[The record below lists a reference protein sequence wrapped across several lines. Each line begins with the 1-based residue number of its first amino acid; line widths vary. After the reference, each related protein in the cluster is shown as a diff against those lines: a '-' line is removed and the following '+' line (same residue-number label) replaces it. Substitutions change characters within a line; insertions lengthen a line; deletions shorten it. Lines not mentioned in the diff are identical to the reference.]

1 MVRATPA
8 GSYFR
13 PARSCRILSPS
24 RAMLFRHSQLYKALL
39 LLVLTFVGGGA
50 GYYVLGLFHPDPHVR
65 WSLFDCFYM
74 STITLTTVGYGE
86 TLPGGIENFQAARV
100 YTMFLLVFG
109 TGFLVYAA
117 SAATAFIVEGE
128 LGHILEKRR
137 MQRAI
142 GQLFGHY
149 IVCGAG
155 ATGIHVVQELIDTGK
170 PFVVV
175 ERDPERV
182 DRLKQMGCK
191 LVVTGDATEDAT
203 LVEAGIG
210 KAAGL
215 AACLAGDKENLF
227 VTVTARQLNKDLRI
241 VAQNV
246 ETGAMG
252 KLLQAGASATV
263 STSRIG
269 GLRLVSELIR
279 PSVTTFLDSMLR
291 NKEANI
297 RFAEVE
303 VESGSALDGKTLGE
317 VRIDKDP
324 GLPVLALRS
333 VGDVDFHFEPA
344 ASDRLEPGV
353 VVIVMGS
360 RGKVEALERKAKK

>member
-1 MVRATPA
+1 ME
-8 GSYFR
+8 FR
-13 PARSCRILSPS
+13 Q
-24 RAMLFRHSQLYKALL
+24 SQLYKALVL
-39 LLVLTFVGGGA
+39 LISTFLGGGL
-50 GYYVLGLFHPDPHVR
+50 GYYVLGLFHPDPTVK

-86 TLPGGIENFQAARV
+86 TLPGGMESYQAARI

-117 SAATAFIVEGE
+117 SAGTAFIVEGE
-128 LGHILEKRR
+128 LTHLLERRR
-137 MQRAI
+137 MQKAI
-142 GQLFGHY
+142 EQLTGHY

-155 ATGIHVVQELIDTGK
+155 ATGVHVVRELLDTGK

-175 ERDPERV
+175 ELDHERAQ
-182 DRLKQMGCK
+182 RLKAMGCE
-191 LVVTGDATEDAT
+191 LVIEGDATDDEI
-203 LVEAGIG
+203 LVEAGLEE
-210 KAAGL
+210 AAGL
-215 AACLAGDKENLF
+215 ASCLSGDKENLF

-246 ETGAMG
+246 ELGAMG
-252 KLLQAGASATV
+252 KLIQAGASATV

-269 GLRLVSELIR
+269 GLRLVSELVR

-291 NKEANI
+291 DRKANI
-297 RFAEVE
+297 RFAEVTGE
-303 VESGSALDGKTLGE
+303 AGSALDGKTLGD

-333 VGDVDFHFEPA
+333 RGDADFHFEPA
-344 ASDRLEPGV
+344 ATDRLEPGV
-353 VVIVMGS
+353 VIIVMGP
-360 RGKVEALERKAKK
+360 RAKVEALERKARG